1 MQRAQYAIRYT
12 IYETRDREEKKMQ
25 VSYNLLKEYVDID
38 LSAEELAKRLTIN
51 GIILERMENISTE
64 IEKVVVGRIT
74 AIHHHPENKKLSVCQ
89 VDIKEETLQII
100 CGAKNM
106 KVSDRVA
113 AALDGARLPQIGI
126 IKSKK
131 IKNLLSSGM
140 LCSAS
145 ELGIEQGISPGI
157 LILEEDAVL
166 GEDIRKII
174 EFDDTI
180 FDFEIHSNRP
190 DLMSIIGIA
199 REVAVI
205 TDNKLRTPEIKIKEK
220 DERIEKDITV
230 NIEAEDLCP
239 RYAGRVIKDIK
250 IEESPLWLKWKLR
263 LLGAR
268 PINNIVDI
276 TNFVM
281 METGQPLH
289 AFDLD
294 LVKGKTIIVRKSRPG
309 ETICTLDDVE
319 RQLPSNSLVIADTEG
334 AIALAG
340 IMGGKYSE
348 IDQNT
353 KNVFLESAYFNSV
366 NNRRSTAKFGIRT
379 EASNRFEKGIDKEVQ
394 IYALDRAADLISKIA
409 MGKISLGKID
419 TNEKLYQPCKINLRI
434 KRVNR
439 ILGQLLDKDES
450 KTKNKIINILDKLEF
465 KVVEDKGEYIE
476 VIPPS
481 FRGDVE
487 REIDIIEE
495 IARIYGYDKIK
506 PTLFNTTIV
515 QEGKNFR
522 FRVIDQVRETLIGCG
537 LNEVITYSFVS
548 PDIFDRIRIPE
559 RHKLRNTIKIKDPM
573 TRDHSLM
580 RTSLISSLLEVIKW
594 NTNRQAELVK
604 IFEAGKIYLPYTD
617 KPNSLPNEKL
627 IIAGAINKTG
637 RGDIWEKSLSL
648 DIFDIKGIIETVF
661 QGLKVGNWEVAP
673 GNHPAFHPL
682 RNGKIIIRGEEVG
695 VFGEIHPEV
704 INNYRIPGKVNLF
717 EIDFENLLP
726 NVPSDIKF
734 SVLPK
739 YPSVQR
745 DLALIVKEEILS
757 ADIIKTIKSIDEK
770 LIKKVTLFDIFKG
783 KQIGDGY
790 KSLAY
795 SVVFQAED
803 RTLID
808 QEVENTYKKIREQ
821 LITKFSAKIREK

>member
-1 MQRAQYAIRYT
+1 
-12 IYETRDREEKKMQ
+12 MQ

-38 LSAEELAKRLTIN
+38 MSPEELAQRLTIN
-51 GIILERMENISTE
+51 GIILESMENISTE
-64 IEKVVVGRIT
+64 IEKVVVGKII
-74 AIHHHPENKKLSVCQ
+74 AIDQHPEKKKLYVCQ
-89 VDIKEETLQII
+89 VDIKNEAIQII

-106 KVSDRVA
+106 KVSDKVA
-113 AALDGARLPQIGI
+113 VALDGAKLSQIGI

-131 IKNLLSSGM
+131 FGGVLSSGM

-145 ELGIEQGISPGI
+145 ELGIEPGKSPGI
-157 LILEEDAVL
+157 LILEKEAVL
-166 GEDIRKII
+166 GEDIRKMIK
-174 EFDDTI
+174 FDDTI

-190 DLMSIIGIA
+190 DLMSVIGIA
-199 REVAVI
+199 REVGAI
-205 TDNKLRTPEIKIKEK
+205 TNNKLKIPEIKIKEEGEK
-220 DERIEKDITV
+220 IEKDIAV
-230 NIEAEDLCP
+230 KIEAQDLCP
-239 RYAGRVIKDIK
+239 RYTGRVIKDIK

-276 TNFVM
+276 TNFVL

-294 LVKGKTIIVRKSRPG
+294 LVKGRTIIVRRSRPN

-319 RQLPSNSLVIADTEG
+319 RQLSANSLVIADTEEP
-334 AIALAG
+334 IALAG
-340 IMGGKYSE
+340 IMGGKHSE
-348 IDQNT
+348 IEQST
-353 KNVFLESAYFNSV
+353 KNVFLESAYFNPV
-366 NNRRSTAKFGIRT
+366 NNRKSTAKFGLRT

-394 IYALDRAADLISKIA
+394 IYALDRAADLINKIA
-409 MGKISLGKID
+409 MGKISSGKID
-419 TNEKLYQPCKINLRI
+419 TNEKLYQPNKINLRI
-434 KRVNR
+434 KRVSR
-439 ILGQLLDKDES
+439 ILGQLLDKDEP
-450 KTKNKIINILDKLEF
+450 KTKNKIIDILNKLEF
-465 KVVEDKGEYIE
+465 KLVEDKGESIK

-506 PTLFNTTIV
+506 PTLFNTTIA

-522 FRVIDQVRETLIGCG
+522 LKVVDQAREILIGRG
-537 LNEVITYSFVS
+537 LNEVITYSFI
-548 PDIFDRIRIPE
+548 PHETFDKIRIPE
-559 RHKLRNTIKIKDPM
+559 GHKLRNAIKIKDPL

-580 RTSLISSLLEVIKW
+580 RTSLISSLLEIIK
-594 NTNRQAELVK
+594 K
-604 IFEAGKIYLPYTD
+604 
-617 KPNSLPNEKL
+617 
-627 IIAGAINKTG
+627 
-637 RGDIWEKSLSL
+637 
-648 DIFDIKGIIETVF
+648 
-661 QGLKVGNWEVAP
+661 
-673 GNHPAFHPL
+673 
-682 RNGKIIIRGEEVG
+682 GEEVG
-695 VFGEIHPEV
+695 IFGEIHPEV

-726 NVPSDIKF
+726 NVPSDIKYC
-734 SVLPK
+734 VLPK

-745 DLALIVKEEILS
+745 DLALILKEEILS

-808 QEVENTYKKIREQ
+808 QEVENIYKKIREQ
-821 LITKFSAKIREK
+821 LITKHSAKIRE

>member
-1 MQRAQYAIRYT
+1 
-12 IYETRDREEKKMQ
+12 MQ

-38 LSAEELAKRLTIN
+38 MSAEELAQKLTIN
-51 GIILERMENISTE
+51 GIILERMEDISTE

-74 AIHHHPENKKLSVCQ
+74 AIEKHPENTKLSVCQ
-89 VDIKEETLQII
+89 VDLKDQTLQII
-100 CGAKNM
+100 CGATNM
-106 KVSDRVA
+106 KVSDKVA
-113 AALDGARLPQIGI
+113 VALEGAKLPRIGT

-131 IKNLLSSGM
+131 FKNVLSSGM

-145 ELGIEQGISPGI
+145 ELGIEPGESPGI

-174 EFDDTI
+174 EFDDTV

-190 DLMSIIGIA
+190 DLMSIMGIA
-199 REVAVI
+199 REVGAI
-205 TDNKLRTPEIKIKEK
+205 TGNKLKTPEIKIKE
-220 DERIEKDITV
+220 EGEKVEKEISV
-230 NIEAEDLCP
+230 KIEAEDLCP
-239 RYAGRVIKDIK
+239 RYTGRVIKNIK
-250 IEESPLWLKWKLR
+250 VGESPLWLKWKLR

-294 LVKGKTIIVRKSRPG
+294 LIKGKTIIVRRSRPG

-319 RQLPSNSLVIADTEG
+319 RQLPAESLVIADTKG

-353 KNVFLESAYFNSV
+353 KNVFLESAYFDPV
-366 NNRRSTAKFGIRT
+366 NNRKSTMKFALRT
-379 EASNRFEKGIDKEVQ
+379 EASNRFEKGIDKEIQ
-394 IYALDRAADLISKIA
+394 IYALDRAADLINKIA
-409 MGKISLGKID
+409 LGKISSGKID
-419 TNEKLYQPCKINLRI
+419 TNKKLYQPNKIDLRM
-434 KRVNR
+434 KRVNK

-465 KVVEDKGEYIE
+465 EVVEDKGENVE

-487 REIDIIEE
+487 REIDVIEE
-495 IARIYGYDKIK
+495 IARIYGYDKIR
-506 PTLFNTTIV
+506 PTLFNTTIA

-522 FRVIDQVRETLIGCG
+522 LRTVDQIREILIGCG

-548 PDIFDRIRIPE
+548 LDIFDKIRIPE
-559 RHKLRNTIKIKDPM
+559 GHKLRNAIKIKDPLII
-573 TRDHSLM
+573 DHSLM
-580 RTSLISSLLEVIKW
+580 RTSLISSLLQIIKW
-594 NTNRQAELVK
+594 NTNRQAEWVK
-604 IFEAGKIYLPYTD
+604 IFEVGKIYLPYPD
-617 KPNSLPNEKL
+617 KPNSLPNERL

-637 RGDIWEKSLSL
+637 RGDIWEKSLSM

-661 QGLKVGNWEVAP
+661 QGLKVKNWGVVP
-673 GNHPAFHPL
+673 GNHPTFHPL
-682 RNGKIIIRGEEVG
+682 RNGKIIIGGEEVG
-695 VFGEIHPEV
+695 IFGEIHPEV
-704 INNYRIPGKVNLF
+704 IDNYRIPGKVNLF

-726 NVPSDIKF
+726 NIPSDVKYR
-734 SVLPK
+734 VLPR

-745 DLALIVKEEILS
+745 DLALVVREEILS
-757 ADIIKTIKSIDEK
+757 EDIIKTIKSIDEK

-795 SVVFQAED
+795 SVIFQAED
-803 RTLID
+803 RTLTD

-821 LITKFSAKIREK
+821 LITKFSAKIREQKRRSQ

>member
-1 MQRAQYAIRYT
+1 
-12 IYETRDREEKKMQ
+12 MQ
-25 VSYNLLKEYVDID
+25 VSYNLLKDYVDID
-38 LSAEELAKRLTIN
+38 LSAEELAQRLTIN

-106 KVSDRVA
+106 KVSDKVA
-113 AALDGARLPQIGI
+113 AALDGSKLPQIGI

-131 IKNLLSSGM
+131 FKNVLSSGM

-145 ELGIEQGISPGI
+145 ELGIEQGVSPGI

-166 GEDIRKII
+166 GKDIRKII

-199 REVAVI
+199 REVAAI
-205 TDNKLRTPEIKIKEK
+205 TGNKLKTPEIKIKEK
-220 DERIEKDITV
+220 NERIEKDITV
-230 NIEAEDLCP
+230 KIEAEDLCP
-239 RYAGRVIKDIK
+239 RYAGRVIKNIE

-319 RQLPSNSLVIADTEG
+319 RQLPADSLVIADTEG

-340 IMGGKYSE
+340 IMGGKHSE
-348 IDQNT
+348 INQNT

-366 NNRRSTAKFGIRT
+366 NNRRSTGKFGLRT

-394 IYALDRAADLISKIA
+394 IYALDRTADLINKIA
-409 MGKISLGKID
+409 MGKISSGKID
-419 TNEKLYQPCKINLRI
+419 TNKKLYQPCKINLRI
-434 KRVNR
+434 KRVNK
-439 ILGQLLDKDES
+439 ILGQLLDKNES

-465 KVVEDKGEYIE
+465 KVLEDKGEYIE

-506 PTLFNTTIV
+506 PTLFNTTIA

-537 LNEVITYSFVS
+537 LNEVITYSFIS

-559 RHKLRNTIKIKDPM
+559 GHKLRNAIKIKDPM

-604 IFEAGKIYLPYTD
+604 IFEVGKIYLPYPD

-637 RGDIWEKSLSL
+637 RGDVWEKSLSL
-648 DIFDIKGIIETVF
+648 DIFDVKGIIETVF
-661 QGLKVGNWEVAP
+661 QSLKMENWEVVP

-682 RNGKIIIRGEEVG
+682 RNGKIIMRGEEVG
-695 VFGEIHPEV
+695 IFGEIHPEV
-704 INNYRIPGKVNLF
+704 INNYRIPDKVNLF

-726 NVPSDIKF
+726 NIPSDIKF
-734 SVLPK
+734 CVLPK

-745 DLALIVKEEILS
+745 DLALIVKEEIPS
-757 ADIIKTIKSIDEK
+757 ADIIKTIKSIDGK

-783 KQIGDGY
+783 KQIGDGF

-808 QEVENTYKKIREQ
+808 QEVENTYKKIREK
-821 LITKFSAKIREK
+821 LMVKFNAKIRE

>member
-1 MQRAQYAIRYT
+1 
-12 IYETRDREEKKMQ
+12 MQ

-51 GIILERMENISTE
+51 GIILERMENISTK

-106 KVSDRVA
+106 KVSDKVA

-140 LCSAS
+140 LCSTS

-174 EFDDTI
+174 EFNDTI

-199 REVAVI
+199 REVAAI
-205 TDNKLRTPEIKIKEK
+205 TDNKLKTPEIKIKEK
-220 DERIEKDITV
+220 DERIEKDIAV
-230 NIEAEDLCP
+230 KIEAEDLCP

-409 MGKISLGKID
+409 MGKISSGKID

-604 IFEAGKIYLPYTD
+604 IFEVGRIYLPYPD

-637 RGDIWEKSLSL
+637 RGDIWEKSFSL
-648 DIFDIKGIIETVF
+648 DIFDVKGIIETVF
-661 QGLKVGNWEVAP
+661 QGLKVKNWEVVP

-695 VFGEIHPEV
+695 IFGEIHPEV

-726 NVPSDIKF
+726 SVSSDIKF
-734 SVLPK
+734 CVLPK

-770 LIKKVTLFDIFKG
+770 LIKKVILFDIFKG
-783 KQIGDGY
+783 KQIGDGC

-808 QEVENTYKKIREQ
+808 QEVENIFKKIREK
-821 LITKFSAKIREK
+821 LIAKFNAKIRE

>member
-1 MQRAQYAIRYT
+1 
-12 IYETRDREEKKMQ
+12 MQ
-25 VSYNLLKEYVDID
+25 VSYNLLKEYIDINM
-38 LSAEELAKRLTIN
+38 SPEELAQRLTIN
-51 GIILERMENISTE
+51 GIVLERMENISTE
-64 IEKVVVGRIT
+64 IEKVVVGKIT
-74 AIHHHPENKKLSVCQ
+74 SINQHPGNKELSVCQ

-106 KVSDRVA
+106 KVSDKVA
-113 AALDGARLPQIGI
+113 VALDGAKLPRIGI
-126 IKSKK
+126 VKSKK
-131 IKNLLSSGM
+131 FKNILSSGM

-157 LILEEDAVL
+157 LILEEYAVL
-166 GEDIRKII
+166 GEDIREII
-174 EFDDTI
+174 KFNDTI

-199 REVAVI
+199 REIAAI
-205 TDNKLRTPEIKIKEK
+205 TNNKLKNPKIKIKEK

-230 NIEAEDLCP
+230 KIEAEDLCP

-250 IEESPLWLKWKLR
+250 IEESPLWLKWKLK

-294 LVKGKTIIVRKSRPG
+294 LIKGKTIIVRRSRPN

-319 RQLPSNSLVIADTEG
+319 RQLPINSLVIADTTKP
-334 AIALAG
+334 IALAG

-348 IDQNT
+348 IDQET
-353 KNVFLESAYFNSV
+353 KNVFLESAYFDPV
-366 NNRRSTAKFGIRT
+366 NNRKNTTKFGLRT

-394 IYALDRAADLISKIA
+394 IYALDRAADLINRVA
-409 MGKISLGKID
+409 MGKISSGKID
-419 TNEKLYQPCKINLRI
+419 TNEKLYQPNKINLRM
-434 KRVNR
+434 KRVSK
-439 ILGQLLDKDES
+439 ILGQLLDKDEA
-450 KTKNKIINILDKLEF
+450 KTKKKIIDILEKLEF

-506 PTLFNTTIV
+506 PTLFNTTIA
-515 QEGKNFR
+515 QEGKDFR
-522 FRVIDQVRETLIGCG
+522 LKVVDQAREILIGCG

-548 PDIFDRIRIPE
+548 PEIFDKIRIPE
-559 RHKLRNTIKIKDPM
+559 GHKLRNTVKIKDPL

-580 RTSLISSLLEVIKW
+580 RTSLIASLLEVIKW

-604 IFEAGKIYLPYTD
+604 IFEAGKIYLPYPD
-617 KPNSLPNEKL
+617 KPDSLPNEKL

-637 RGDIWEKSLSL
+637 RGDIWEKSISL
-648 DIFDIKGIIETVF
+648 DIFDAKGIIETVF
-661 QGLKVGNWEVAP
+661 QSLKVKNWEIVQ
-673 GNHPAFHPL
+673 GDHPAFHPL
-682 RNGKIIIRGEEVG
+682 RNGKIIIKGEEVG
-695 VFGEIHPEV
+695 IFGEIHPEV
-704 INNYRIPGKVNLF
+704 INNYRIPGKVSLF

-726 NVPSDIKF
+726 HIPSDLNFFI
-734 SVLPK
+734 LPR

-757 ADIIKTIKSIDEK
+757 ADIIRTIKLIDEE
-770 LIKKVTLFDIFKG
+770 LINKITLFDIFKG

-803 RTLID
+803 RTLTD
-808 QEVENTYKKIREQ
+808 QEVENIFKKIREQ
-821 LITKFSAKIREK
+821 LITKFSAKIRE

>member
-1 MQRAQYAIRYT
+1 
-12 IYETRDREEKKMQ
+12 MQ
-25 VSYNLLKEYVDID
+25 VSYNLLKEYIDID
-38 LSAEELAKRLTIN
+38 MSAEELAQRLTIN
-51 GIILERMENISTE
+51 GIILERMENISVE
-64 IEKVVVGRIT
+64 IEKVVVGKIT
-74 AIHHHPENKKLSVCQ
+74 SIDHHPENKKLSVCQ

-113 AALDGARLPQIGI
+113 VALDGAKLPQIGI

-131 IKNLLSSGM
+131 FKNVLSSGM

-157 LILEEDAVL
+157 LILEKDAIL

-174 EFDDTI
+174 KFDDTV

-199 REVAVI
+199 REVAAI
-205 TDNKLRTPEIKIKEK
+205 TNNKLKTPEIKIKEK
-220 DERIEKDITV
+220 DARIEKDITV
-230 NIEAEDLCP
+230 KVEAEDLCP
-239 RYAGRVIKDIK
+239 RYTGRVIKDIK

-294 LVKGKTIIVRKSRPG
+294 LIKGKTIIVRKNRLG

-366 NNRRSTAKFGIRT
+366 NNRRSTTKFGLRT

-409 MGKISLGKID
+409 MGKISSGKID

-465 KVVEDKGEYIE
+465 KVVEDKGECIE

-487 REIDIIEE
+487 REIDVIEE

-506 PTLFNTTIV
+506 PTLFNTTIA

-522 FRVIDQVRETLIGCG
+522 FRVVDHARETLIGCG
-537 LNEVITYSFVS
+537 LNEVITCSFIS

-559 RHKLRNTIKIKDPM
+559 GHKLRNTIKIKDPM
-573 TRDHSLM
+573 TRDQSLM

-594 NTNRQAELVK
+594 NTNRQAEVVK
-604 IFEAGKIYLPYTD
+604 IFEVGKIYLPYPD

-648 DIFDIKGIIETVF
+648 DIFDVKGIIETVF
-661 QGLKVGNWEVAP
+661 QGLKVKNWEVVP

-682 RNGKIIIRGEEVG
+682 RNGKIVVGGEEVG
-695 VFGEIHPEV
+695 IFGEIHTEV
-704 INNYRIPGKVNLF
+704 TNNYRIPGKVNLF
-717 EIDFENLLP
+717 EIDFENFLP
-726 NVPSDIKF
+726 NVPSDIKYC
-734 SVLPK
+734 VLPK

-757 ADIIKTIKSIDEK
+757 ADIIKAIKFIDEK

-795 SVVFQAED
+795 SIVFQAED

-808 QEVENTYKKIREQ
+808 QEVENIYKKIREQ
-821 LITKFSAKIREK
+821 LITKFSAKIRE

>member
-1 MQRAQYAIRYT
+1 
-12 IYETRDREEKKMQ
+12 MQ
-25 VSYNLLKEYVDID
+25 VSYNLLKEYIDID
-38 LSAEELAKRLTIN
+38 LSAEELAKRLTLN

-64 IEKVVVGRIT
+64 IERVVVGRIIT
-74 AIHHHPENKKLSVCQ
+74 IEQYPENKKLSVCQ
-89 VDIKEETLQII
+89 VDIKKEVLQIV

-106 KVSDRVA
+106 EVSDKVA
-113 AALDGARLPQIGI
+113 VALEGAKLPQIGI
-126 IKSKK
+126 IKNKK
-131 IKNLLSSGM
+131 FKNVLSSGM

-145 ELGIEQGISPGI
+145 ELGIEPGKSPGI
-157 LILEEDAVL
+157 LILEKDAVL

-174 EFDDTI
+174 KFDDTI

-190 DLMSIIGIA
+190 DLMCIIGIA
-199 REVAVI
+199 REVAAI
-205 TDNKLRTPEIKIKEK
+205 IDKKLKIPEIKIKEE

-230 NIEAEDLCP
+230 KIEAEDLCP

-250 IEESPLWLKWKLR
+250 IDESPLWLKWKLR

-294 LVKGKTIIVRKSRPG
+294 LIKGKTIIVRRSRTG
-309 ETICTLDDVE
+309 ETICTLDGIE
-319 RQLPSNSLVIADTEG
+319 RQLPSKSLVIADTKEP
-334 AIALAG
+334 IALAG
-340 IMGGKYSE
+340 IMGGKHSE

-366 NNRRSTAKFGIRT
+366 NNRRSAAKFGLRT
-379 EASNRFEKGIDKEVQ
+379 EASNRFEKGIDKGVQ
-394 IYALDRAADLISKIA
+394 IYALDRAADLINKIA
-409 MGKISLGKID
+409 MGKISSGKID
-419 TNEKLYQPCKINLRI
+419 TNKKLFHPFKINLRI

-439 ILGQLLDKDES
+439 ILGQLLDKDEA
-450 KTKNKIINILDKLEF
+450 KTKSKIINILDKLEF
-465 KVVEDKGEYIE
+465 KVVEDKREYIE

-487 REIDIIEE
+487 GEIDLIEE

-506 PTLFNTTIV
+506 PTLFNHTIA
-515 QEGKNFR
+515 QEGKNIR
-522 FRVIDQVRETLIGCG
+522 FRVIDQARETLIGCG

-559 RHKLRNTIKIKDPM
+559 GHKLRSAIKIKNPM
-573 TRDHSLM
+573 TIDQSLM

-604 IFEAGKIYLPYTD
+604 IFEIGKIYLPCAD
-617 KPNSLPNEKL
+617 KQNSLPQEKL
-627 IIAGAINKTG
+627 IIAGAINKIG
-637 RGDIWEKSLSL
+637 RGNVWEKSLSL
-648 DIFDIKGIIETVF
+648 DIVDIKGIIEVVF
-661 QGLKVGNWEVAP
+661 QSLKVENWEVIP
-673 GNHPAFHPL
+673 GNHPTFHPL
-682 RNGKIIIRGEEVG
+682 RNAKIIVGGEEVG
-695 VFGEIHPEV
+695 IFGEVHPEV
-704 INNYRIPGKVNLF
+704 TNNYRIPGKVNLF

-726 NVPSDIKF
+726 NIPTGIKYC
-734 SVLPK
+734 VLPK

-745 DLALIVKEEILS
+745 DLAMIIKEEVLS
-757 ADIIKTIKSIDEK
+757 ADIINSIKSINK
-770 LIKKVTLFDIFKG
+770 KIIKKVTLFDIFKG
-783 KQIGDGY
+783 SQIGDGY

-803 RTLID
+803 RTLTD
-808 QEVENTYKKIREQ
+808 QEVGNTFKKIREK
-821 LITKFSAKIREK
+821 LIEKFGAKIREQ

>member
-1 MQRAQYAIRYT
+1 MR
-12 IYETRDREEKKMQ
+12 
-25 VSYNLLKEYVDID
+25 VSYNLLKEYIDINM
-38 LSAEELAKRLTIN
+38 SPEELTQRLTIN

-74 AIHHHPENKKLSVCQ
+74 AIDQHPENKKLSVCQ
-89 VDIKEETLQII
+89 VDIKEEVLQII
-100 CGAKNM
+100 CGATNM
-106 KVSDRVA
+106 KVSDKVA
-113 AALDGARLPQIGI
+113 VALDGAKLPQIGI
-126 IKSKK
+126 VKSKK
-131 IKNLLSSGM
+131 FKNILSSGM

-145 ELGIEQGISPGI
+145 ELGIEHGISPGI
-157 LILEEDAVL
+157 LILEEYAVL
-166 GEDIRKII
+166 GEDIREII
-174 EFDDTI
+174 KFNDTI

-199 REVAVI
+199 REIAAI
-205 TDNKLRTPEIKIKEK
+205 TNNKLKNPKIKIKEK

-230 NIEAEDLCP
+230 KIEAEDLCP

-250 IEESPLWLKWKLR
+250 IEESPLWLKWKLK

-294 LVKGKTIIVRKSRPG
+294 LIKGKTIIVRRSRPN

-319 RQLPSNSLVIADTEG
+319 RQLPSNSLVIADTEV

-366 NNRRSTAKFGIRT
+366 NNRRSTAKFGLRT

-409 MGKISLGKID
+409 MGKISSGKID

-439 ILGQLLDKDES
+439 ILGQLLDKDKS
-450 KTKNKIINILDKLEF
+450 KEKNKIINILDKLEF

-506 PTLFNTTIV
+506 PTLFHTTIA

-522 FRVIDQVRETLIGCG
+522 FRVIDQARETLIGCG
-537 LNEVITYSFVS
+537 LNEVITYSFIS

-559 RHKLRNTIKIKDPM
+559 GHKLRNAIKIKDPM

-604 IFEAGKIYLPYTD
+604 IFEAGKIYLPCSD
-617 KPNSLPNEKL
+617 KPNSLPQEKL
-627 IIAGAINKTG
+627 IIAGAINKIG

-648 DIFDIKGIIETVF
+648 DIFDIKGVIETVF
-661 QGLKVGNWEVAP
+661 QSLKVKNWEIVQ
-673 GNHPAFHPL
+673 GDHPAFHPL
-682 RNGKIIIRGEEVG
+682 RNGKIIIKGEEVG
-695 VFGEIHPEV
+695 IFGEIHPEV
-704 INNYRIPGKVNLF
+704 INNYRIPGKVSLF

-726 NVPSDIKF
+726 NIPPDLNFFI
-734 SVLPK
+734 LPK

-803 RTLID
+803 RTLTD
-808 QEVENTYKKIREQ
+808 QEVENIYIKIREK
-821 LITKFSAKIREK
+821 LIGKFNAKIRE

>member
-1 MQRAQYAIRYT
+1 
-12 IYETRDREEKKMQ
+12 MQ

-38 LSAEELAKRLTIN
+38 LSAEELAKKLTIN

-166 GEDIRKII
+166 GEDIGKII

-419 TNEKLYQPCKINLRI
+419 TNEKLYKPCKINLRI

-580 RTSLISSLLEVIKW
+580 RTSLISSLLEVVKW

-757 ADIIKTIKSIDEK
+757 VDIIKTIKSIDEK

>member
-1 MQRAQYAIRYT
+1 
-12 IYETRDREEKKMQ
+12 MQ

-51 GIILERMENISTE
+51 GIILERMENISTK

-106 KVSDRVA
+106 KVSDKVA
-113 AALDGARLPQIGI
+113 AALDGARLSQIGI

-140 LCSAS
+140 LCSTS

-174 EFDDTI
+174 EFNDTI

-199 REVAVI
+199 REVAAI
-205 TDNKLRTPEIKIKEK
+205 TDNKLKTPEIKIKEK
-220 DERIEKDITV
+220 DERIEKDIAV
-230 NIEAEDLCP
+230 KIEAEDLCP

-250 IEESPLWLKWKLR
+250 IKESPLWLKWKLR

-409 MGKISLGKID
+409 MGKISSGKID

-604 IFEAGKIYLPYTD
+604 IFEVGRIYLPYPD

-637 RGDIWEKSLSL
+637 RGDIWEKSFSL
-648 DIFDIKGIIETVF
+648 DIFDVKGIIETVF
-661 QGLKVGNWEVAP
+661 QGLKVKNWEVVP

-682 RNGKIIIRGEEVG
+682 RNGKIIIKGEEVG
-695 VFGEIHPEV
+695 IFGEIHPEV

-726 NVPSDIKF
+726 SVSSDIKF
-734 SVLPK
+734 CVLPK

-770 LIKKVTLFDIFKG
+770 LIKKVILFDIFKG
-783 KQIGDGY
+783 KKIGDGY

-808 QEVENTYKKIREQ
+808 QEVENIFKKIREK
-821 LITKFSAKIREK
+821 LIAKFNAKIRE

>member
-1 MQRAQYAIRYT
+1 
-12 IYETRDREEKKMQ
+12 MQ

-38 LSAEELAKRLTIN
+38 MSAEELAQRLTIN

-64 IEKVVVGRIT
+64 IEKVVVGKIT
-74 AIHHHPENKKLSVCQ
+74 SMSQHPENKKLIICQ
-89 VDIKEETLQII
+89 VDIKEGTLQII
-100 CGAKNM
+100 CGAKNI
-106 KVSDRVA
+106 KVSDKVA
-113 AALDGARLPQIGI
+113 VALDGAKLPQIGI

-131 IKNLLSSGM
+131 FKNVLSSGM

-145 ELGIEQGISPGI
+145 EIGIEQGISSGI
-157 LILEEDAVL
+157 LILEEDAIL
-166 GEDIRKII
+166 GEDIREII
-174 EFDDTI
+174 KFDDTI

-190 DLMSIIGIA
+190 DLMSIIGIS
-199 REVAVI
+199 REIAAI
-205 TDNKLRTPEIKIKEK
+205 TNNKLKTPEIKIKEK
-220 DERIEKDITV
+220 DKRIEKEITV
-230 NIEAEDLCP
+230 KIEAEDLCP
-239 RYAGRVIKDIK
+239 RYTGRVIKDIK
-250 IEESPLWLKWKLR
+250 IKESPLWLKWKLR

-294 LVKGKTIIVRKSRPG
+294 LIKGKTIIVRKSRPG

-319 RQLPSNSLVIADTEG
+319 RQLPSNSLVITDTEK

-353 KNVFLESAYFNSV
+353 KNIFLESAYFNSV
-366 NNRRSTAKFGIRT
+366 NNRRSTAKFGLRT

-409 MGKISLGKID
+409 MGKISSGKID

-450 KTKNKIINILDKLEF
+450 KTKNKIISILDKLEF
-465 KVVEDKGEYIE
+465 KVAEDKGEYIE

-487 REIDIIEE
+487 GEIDIIEE

-522 FRVIDQVRETLIGCG
+522 FRVIDQARETLIGCG
-537 LNEVITYSFVS
+537 LNEVITYSFIS
-548 PDIFDRIRIPE
+548 PDIFDKIRIPE
-559 RHKLRNTIKIKDPM
+559 GHKLRNAIKIKDPM

-604 IFEAGKIYLPYTD
+604 IFEVGRIYLPYPD
-617 KPNSLPNEKL
+617 KPNSLPQEKL

-637 RGDIWEKSLSL
+637 RGDIWEKSFSL

-661 QGLKVGNWEVAP
+661 QGLKVENWEVVH

-682 RNGKIIIRGEEVG
+682 RNGKIIMGGEEVG
-695 VFGEIHPEV
+695 IFGEIHPEV

-726 NVPSDIKF
+726 NIPSDIKYC
-734 SVLPK
+734 VLPK

-757 ADIIKTIKSIDEK
+757 VDIIKTIKSIDGK
-770 LIKKVTLFDIFKG
+770 LIKKVTLFDVFKG
-783 KQIGDGY
+783 KQIGGGY

-808 QEVENTYKKIREQ
+808 QEVENTYKKIREK
-821 LITKFSAKIREK
+821 LIAKFNAKIRE

>member
-1 MQRAQYAIRYT
+1 
-12 IYETRDREEKKMQ
+12 MQ

-38 LSAEELAKRLTIN
+38 MSPEELTQKLTIN

-64 IEKVVVGRIT
+64 IEKVVVGEIT
-74 AIHHHPENKKLSVCQ
+74 AIDKHPENTKLSICQ
-89 VDIKEETLQII
+89 VDVKDQTLQII
-100 CGAKNM
+100 CGATNM
-106 KVSDRVA
+106 KVFDKVA
-113 AALDGARLPQIGI
+113 VALDGAKLPQIGI
-126 IKSKK
+126 IKNKK
-131 IKNLLSSGM
+131 IGGVLSSGM

-145 ELGIEQGISPGI
+145 ELGIEPGKSPGI
-157 LILEEDAVL
+157 LILEKETVL

-174 EFDDTI
+174 KFDDTI

-190 DLMSIIGIA
+190 DLMSVIGIA
-199 REVAVI
+199 REVGAI
-205 TDNKLRTPEIKIKEK
+205 TGNKLKIPEIKIKEEGEK
-220 DERIEKDITV
+220 IEKDIAV
-230 NIEAEDLCP
+230 KIEAEDLCP

-289 AFDLD
+289 AFDLN
-294 LVKGKTIIVRKSRPG
+294 LIKGKTIIVRRSRPG

-319 RQLPSNSLVIADTEG
+319 RQLPANSLVIADTEG
-334 AIALAG
+334 PIALAG
-340 IMGGKYSE
+340 IMGGKHSE

-353 KNVFLESAYFNSV
+353 KNVFLESAYFNPV
-366 NNRRSTAKFGIRT
+366 NNRKSTMKFSLRT

-394 IYALDRAADLISKIA
+394 IYALDRAAYLINKIV
-409 MGKISLGKID
+409 MGKISSGKID
-419 TNEKLYQPCKINLRI
+419 TNEKLYQSKKINLRI
-434 KRVNR
+434 KRVGT

-450 KTKNKIINILDKLEF
+450 KTKNKIIDILNKLEF
-465 KVVEDKGEYIE
+465 KLVEDKGECIE

-495 IARIYGYDKIK
+495 IARIYGYDKIM
-506 PTLFNTTIV
+506 PTLFNTTIA

-522 FRVIDQVRETLIGCG
+522 LRLIDKIREILIGCG

-548 PDIFDRIRIPE
+548 PETFDKIRIPE
-559 RHKLRNTIKIKDPM
+559 GHKLRNAIKIKDPLIM
-573 TRDHSLM
+573 DHSLM
-580 RTSLISSLLEVIKW
+580 RTSLISSLLEIIKW
-594 NTNRQAELVK
+594 NTNRQADLVK
-604 IFEAGKIYLPYTD
+604 IFEAGKIYLPYPD

-637 RGDIWEKSLSL
+637 RGNIWEKSLSL
-648 DIFDIKGIIETVF
+648 DIFDVKGIIETVL
-661 QGLKVGNWEVAP
+661 QGLKVKNWEVVP
-673 GNHPAFHPL
+673 GDHPAFHPL
-682 RNGKIIIRGEEVG
+682 RNGKIIIKGEEIG
-695 VFGEIHPEV
+695 IFGEIHPDV
-704 INNYRIPGKVNLF
+704 IENYRIPGKVNLF

-726 NVPSDIKF
+726 NIPLDIKYC
-734 SVLPK
+734 VLPR

-745 DLALIVKEEILS
+745 DLALVVKEEILS
-757 ADIIKTIKSIDEK
+757 DDIVKTIKSIDEK
-770 LIKKVTLFDIFKG
+770 LIKKITLFDIFKG

-803 RTLID
+803 RTLTD
-808 QEVENTYKKIREQ
+808 QEVEKTYKKIREK
-821 LITKFSAKIREK
+821 LIVKFGAKIRE

>member
-1 MQRAQYAIRYT
+1 
-12 IYETRDREEKKMQ
+12 MQ

-38 LSAEELAKRLTIN
+38 MSAEELAQRLTIN

-74 AIHHHPENKKLSVCQ
+74 AIDQHPENKKLSVCQ
-89 VDIKEETLQII
+89 VDIKKETLQII

-106 KVSDRVA
+106 KVSDKVA
-113 AALDGARLPQIGI
+113 VALDGAKLPQIGI

-131 IKNLLSSGM
+131 FKDVLSSGM

-145 ELGIEQGISPGI
+145 ELGVEQGISPGI
-157 LILEEDAVL
+157 LILKEDAVL

-174 EFDDTI
+174 EFNDTI

-199 REVAVI
+199 REVAAI
-205 TDNKLRTPEIKIKEK
+205 TDSKIKTPEIKIEEK
-220 DERIEKDITV
+220 YERIEKDITV
-230 NIEAEDLCP
+230 KIEAEDLCP

-294 LVKGKTIIVRKSRPG
+294 LVKGKIIIVRKSRPG
-309 ETICTLDDVE
+309 ETICTLDDIE
-319 RQLPSNSLVIADTEG
+319 RQLPFNSLVIADTEG

-348 IDQNT
+348 IDQST
-353 KNVFLESAYFNSV
+353 KNIFLESAYFNSV
-366 NNRRSTAKFGIRT
+366 NNRRSTAKFGLRT
-379 EASNRFEKGIDKEVQ
+379 EASNRFEKGIDKKVQ

-409 MGKISLGKID
+409 MGKISSGKID
-419 TNEKLYQPCKINLRI
+419 TNEKLYQSSKINLRI

-439 ILGQLLDKDES
+439 ILGQILDKS
-450 KTKNKIINILDKLEF
+450 KSKAKNKIINILNKLEF
-465 KVVEDKGEYIE
+465 KVVGDKGEYIE

-495 IARIYGYDKIK
+495 IARIYGYNKIK
-506 PTLFNTTIV
+506 PTLFSTTIA

-522 FRVIDQVRETLIGCG
+522 FRVIDQAREMLIGCG
-537 LNEVITYSFVS
+537 LNEVITYSFIS

-559 RHKLRNTIKIKDPM
+559 GHKLRNTIKIKDPL

-580 RTSLISSLLEVIKW
+580 RTSLIPSLLEVIKW

-604 IFEAGKIYLPYTD
+604 IFELGRIYLPCPD

-637 RGDIWEKSLSL
+637 RGDIWKKSLSL

-661 QGLKVGNWEVAP
+661 QGLKVEKWEVVP

-682 RNGKIIIRGEEVG
+682 RNGKIIIGGKEVG
-695 VFGEIHPEV
+695 IFGEIHPEV
-704 INNYRIPGKVNLF
+704 TNNYRIPGKVNLF

-726 NVPSDIKF
+726 NIPSDIKF
-734 SVLPK
+734 YVLPK

-757 ADIIKTIKSIDEK
+757 TDIIKTIKSIDEK
-770 LIKKVTLFDIFKG
+770 LITKIILFDIFKG

-808 QEVENTYKKIREQ
+808 QEVENTYRKIREK
-821 LITKFSAKIREK
+821 LIAKFNAKIRE

>member
-1 MQRAQYAIRYT
+1 
-12 IYETRDREEKKMQ
+12 MQ
-25 VSYNLLKEYVDID
+25 VSYNLLKEYIDID
-38 LSAEELAKRLTIN
+38 MSAEELAQKLTIN

-64 IEKVVVGRIT
+64 IEKVVVGKIT
-74 AIHHHPENKKLSVCQ
+74 AIDHHPENKKLSVCQ
-89 VDIKEETLQII
+89 VDIKEGTLQII

-106 KVSDRVA
+106 KVSDKVVV
-113 AALDGARLPQIGI
+113 ALDGAKLPQIGI

-131 IKNLLSSGM
+131 LKNVLSSGM

-145 ELGIEQGISPGI
+145 EVGIEQGISPGI

-199 REVAVI
+199 REVAAI
-205 TDNKLRTPEIKIKEK
+205 TDNKLKVPEIKIKEK
-220 DERIEKDITV
+220 DERIEKEITV
-230 NIEAEDLCP
+230 KIEAEDLCP

-294 LVKGKTIIVRKSRPG
+294 LVKGKTIIVRKSRPS

-319 RQLPSNSLVIADTEG
+319 RQLPSNSLVIADTEEI
-334 AIALAG
+334 IALAG

-353 KNVFLESAYFNSV
+353 KNVFLESAYFDPV
-366 NNRRSTAKFGIRT
+366 NNRRSTVKFGLRT

-409 MGKISLGKID
+409 MGKISSGKID
-419 TNEKLYQPCKINLRI
+419 TNEKLYQPCMINLRI

-439 ILGQLLDKDES
+439 ILGQPLDKNES

-465 KVVEDKGEYIE
+465 KVVEDKGEYIK

-506 PTLFNTTIV
+506 PTLFNTTIA

-522 FRVIDQVRETLIGCG
+522 FRVIDHVRETLIGCG
-537 LNEVITYSFVS
+537 LNEVITYSFIS

-559 RHKLRNTIKIKDPM
+559 GHKLRKAIKIKDPM

-594 NTNRQAELVK
+594 NTNRQVELVK
-604 IFEAGKIYLPYTD
+604 IFEVGKIYLPYPD

-648 DIFDIKGIIETVF
+648 DIFNVKGIIETVF
-661 QGLKVGNWEVAP
+661 QGLKVENWEVVP

-695 VFGEIHPEV
+695 IFGEIHPEV

-726 NVPSDIKF
+726 SVSSDIKF
-734 SVLPK
+734 CVLPK

-770 LIKKVTLFDIFKG
+770 LIKKIILFDIFKG

-808 QEVENTYKKIREQ
+808 QEVENIYKKIREQ
-821 LITKFSAKIREK
+821 LITKFSAKIRE

>member
-1 MQRAQYAIRYT
+1 
-12 IYETRDREEKKMQ
+12 MQ
-25 VSYNLLKEYVDID
+25 VSYNLLKEYVDINM
-38 LSAEELAKRLTIN
+38 SPEELAQRLTIN
-51 GIILERMENISTE
+51 GIILEKMENISTG

-74 AIHHHPENKKLSVCQ
+74 AIGQHPENKKLSVCK
-89 VDIKEETLQII
+89 VDIKEKTLQII

-106 KVSDRVA
+106 KVSDKVA
-113 AALDGARLPQIGI
+113 VALEGARLPQIGI

-131 IKNLLSSGM
+131 FKDVLSSGM

-145 ELGIEQGISPGI
+145 ELVIEPGKSPGI

-166 GEDIRKII
+166 GGDIREII
-174 EFDDTI
+174 KFDDTI

-199 REVAVI
+199 REVAAI
-205 TDNKLRTPEIKIKEK
+205 TNNKLKTTEIKIKEENK
-220 DERIEKDITV
+220 RIEKDITV
-230 NIEAEDLCP
+230 KIEAEDLCP
-239 RYAGRVIKDIK
+239 RYTGRAIKDVK
-250 IEESPLWLKWKLR
+250 IGESPLWLKWKLR
-263 LLGAR
+263 LLGVR

-294 LVKGKTIIVRKSRPG
+294 LVKGKTIIVRKSKPG

-319 RQLPSNSLVIADTEG
+319 RQLPANSLVIADIEEP
-334 AIALAG
+334 IALAG
-340 IMGGKYSE
+340 IMGGKHSE

-353 KNVFLESAYFNSV
+353 KNVFLESAYFNSI
-366 NNRRSTAKFGIRT
+366 NNRRSTAKFGLRT

-394 IYALDRAADLISKIA
+394 IYALDQAAYLINKIA
-409 MGKISLGKID
+409 MGKISSGKID
-419 TNEKLYQPCKINLRI
+419 TNKKLYQPNKINLRI
-434 KRVNR
+434 KRVNK
-439 ILGQLLDKDES
+439 ILGQLLDEDES
-450 KTKNKIINILDKLEF
+450 KTKNKIIKILDKLEF
-465 KVVEDKGEYIE
+465 KVVEDKGECVE

-506 PTLFNTTIV
+506 PTLFNTTIA

-522 FRVIDQVRETLIGCG
+522 LKVLDQVREILINCG

-548 PDIFDRIRIPE
+548 PEIFDKIRIP
-559 RHKLRNTIKIKDPM
+559 RGHKLRNAIKIKDPL
-573 TRDHSLM
+573 TRDHSLI

-604 IFEAGKIYLPYTD
+604 IFEVGKIYLPYPD
-617 KPNSLPNEKL
+617 KPNSLPQEKL

-637 RGDIWEKSLSL
+637 RGDIWGKSLSL
-648 DIFDIKGIIETVF
+648 DVFDIKGIIETVF
-661 QGLKVGNWEVAP
+661 QGLKVENWEVVP

-682 RNGKIIIRGEEVG
+682 RNGKIIMGGKEVG
-695 VFGEIHPEV
+695 IFGEIHPEV

-717 EIDFENLLP
+717 EIDFENLFP
-726 NVPSDIKF
+726 NVPSDIKYCI
-734 SVLPK
+734 LPK
-739 YPSVQR
+739 YPLVQR

-757 ADIIKTIKSIDEK
+757 TDIIKTIKSIDEK

-783 KQIGDGY
+783 KQIGGGY

-803 RTLID
+803 RTLTD
-808 QEVENTYKKIREQ
+808 QEVENTYIKIREK
-821 LITKFSAKIREK
+821 LIAKFNAKIRE

>member
-1 MQRAQYAIRYT
+1 
-12 IYETRDREEKKMQ
+12 MQ

-220 DERIEKDITV
+220 DERIEKYITV

-734 SVLPK
+734 FVLPK

>member
-1 MQRAQYAIRYT
+1 
-12 IYETRDREEKKMQ
+12 MQ
-25 VSYNLLKEYVDID
+25 VSYNLLKEYIDINM
-38 LSAEELAKRLTIN
+38 SPEELAQRLTIN
-51 GIILERMENISTE
+51 GIVLERMENISTE
-64 IEKVVVGRIT
+64 IEKVVVGKIT
-74 AIHHHPENKKLSVCQ
+74 SINQHPGNKELSVCQ

-106 KVSDRVA
+106 KVSDKVA
-113 AALDGARLPQIGI
+113 VALDGAKLPRIGI
-126 IKSKK
+126 VKSKK
-131 IKNLLSSGM
+131 FKNILSSGM

-145 ELGIEQGISPGI
+145 ELGIEPGISPGI
-157 LILEEDAVL
+157 LILEEYAVL
-166 GEDIRKII
+166 GEDIREII
-174 EFDDTI
+174 KFNDTI

-199 REVAVI
+199 REVAAI
-205 TDNKLRTPEIKIKEK
+205 TNNKLKNPEINIKEK
-220 DERIEKDITV
+220 DERIGKDITV
-230 NIEAEDLCP
+230 KIEAEDLCP

-268 PINNIVDI
+268 PINNVVDI

-289 AFDLD
+289 AFDLN
-294 LVKGKTIIVRKSRPG
+294 LIKGKTIIVRRSRPN

-319 RQLPSNSLVIADTEG
+319 RQLPVNSLVIADTTKP
-334 AIALAG
+334 IALAG

-348 IDQNT
+348 IDQET
-353 KNVFLESAYFNSV
+353 KNVFLESAYFDPV
-366 NNRRSTAKFGIRT
+366 NNRKNTTKFGLRT

-394 IYALDRAADLISKIA
+394 IYALDRAADLINRVA
-409 MGKISLGKID
+409 MGKISSGKID
-419 TNEKLYQPCKINLRI
+419 TNEKLYQPNKINLRM
-434 KRVNR
+434 KRVSK
-439 ILGQLLDKDES
+439 ILGQLLDKDEA
-450 KTKNKIINILDKLEF
+450 KTKKKIIDILEKLEF
-465 KVVEDKGEYIE
+465 KVAEDKGEYIE

-506 PTLFNTTIV
+506 PTLFNTTIA
-515 QEGKNFR
+515 QEGKDFR
-522 FRVIDQVRETLIGCG
+522 LKVVDQAREILIGCG

-548 PDIFDRIRIPE
+548 PEIFDKIRIPE
-559 RHKLRNTIKIKDPM
+559 GHKLRNTVKIKDPL

-580 RTSLISSLLEVIKW
+580 RTSLIASLLEVIKW

-604 IFEAGKIYLPYTD
+604 IFEAGKIYLPYPD
-617 KPNSLPNEKL
+617 KPDSLPNEKL

-637 RGDIWEKSLSL
+637 RGDIWEKSISL
-648 DIFDIKGIIETVF
+648 DIFDAKGIIETVF
-661 QGLKVGNWEVAP
+661 QSLKVKNWEIVQ
-673 GNHPAFHPL
+673 GDHPAFHPL
-682 RNGKIIIRGEEVG
+682 RNGKIIVKGEEVG
-695 VFGEIHPEV
+695 IFGEIHPEV
-704 INNYRIPGKVNLF
+704 INNYRIPGKVSLF

-726 NVPSDIKF
+726 HIPSDLNFFI
-734 SVLPK
+734 LPR

-757 ADIIKTIKSIDEK
+757 ADIIRTIKLIDEE
-770 LIKKVTLFDIFKG
+770 LINKITLFDIFKG

-803 RTLID
+803 RTLTD
-808 QEVENTYKKIREQ
+808 QEVENIFKKIREQ
-821 LITKFSAKIREK
+821 LITKFSAKIRE

>member
-1 MQRAQYAIRYT
+1 
-12 IYETRDREEKKMQ
+12 MQ

-38 LSAEELAKRLTIN
+38 LSVEELAKRLTIN

-106 KVSDRVA
+106 KVSDKVA

-145 ELGIEQGISPGI
+145 ELGIEPGISPGI

-205 TDNKLRTPEIKIKEK
+205 TDNKLRTPETKIKEK

-230 NIEAEDLCP
+230 KIEAEDLCP

-348 IDQNT
+348 INPNT

-439 ILGQLLDKDES
+439 ILGQLLDKDEP

-465 KVVEDKGEYIE
+465 KVIEDKGEYIE

-522 FRVIDQVRETLIGCG
+522 FRVIDQVKETLIGCG

-604 IFEAGKIYLPYTD
+604 IFEVGKIYLPSPD

-637 RGDIWEKSLSL
+637 RGDIWEKSFSL
-648 DIFDIKGIIETVF
+648 DIFDVKGIIETVF
-661 QGLKVGNWEVAP
+661 QDLKVKNWEVVP

-682 RNGKIIIRGEEVG
+682 RNGKIIMGGEEVG
-695 VFGEIHPEV
+695 IFGEIHPEV

-726 NVPSDIKF
+726 NVPSDIKYCI
-734 SVLPK
+734 LPK

-757 ADIIKTIKSIDEK
+757 ADIIKVIKSIDEK
-770 LIKKVTLFDIFKG
+770 LIKKVTLFDLFKG

-808 QEVENTYKKIREQ
+808 QEVENTYRKIKDK
-821 LITKFSAKIREK
+821 LIVKFNAKIRE

>member
-1 MQRAQYAIRYT
+1 
-12 IYETRDREEKKMQ
+12 MQ

-38 LSAEELAKRLTIN
+38 MSAEELAQKLTIN
-51 GIILERMENISTE
+51 GIILERMEDISTE

-74 AIHHHPENKKLSVCQ
+74 TIEKHPENTKLSVCQ
-89 VDIKEETLQII
+89 VDVKDQTLQII
-100 CGAKNM
+100 CGATNM
-106 KVSDRVA
+106 KVSDKVA
-113 AALDGARLPQIGI
+113 VALEGAKLPQIGI

-131 IKNLLSSGM
+131 FKNVLSSGM

-145 ELGIEQGISPGI
+145 ELGIEPGESPGI

-174 EFDDTI
+174 EFDDTV

-190 DLMSIIGIA
+190 DLMSIMGIA
-199 REVAVI
+199 REVGAI
-205 TDNKLRTPEIKIKEK
+205 TGNKLKTPEIKIKE
-220 DERIEKDITV
+220 EGEKVEKEISV
-230 NIEAEDLCP
+230 KIEAEDLCP
-239 RYAGRVIKDIK
+239 RYTGRVIKNIK
-250 IEESPLWLKWKLR
+250 VGESPLWLKWKLR

-294 LVKGKTIIVRKSRPG
+294 LIKGKTIIVRRSRPG

-319 RQLPSNSLVIADTEG
+319 RQLPVGSLVIADIKG

-353 KNVFLESAYFNSV
+353 KNVFLESAYFDPV
-366 NNRRSTAKFGIRT
+366 NNRKSTMKFALRT
-379 EASNRFEKGIDKEVQ
+379 EASNRFEKGIDKEIQ
-394 IYALDRAADLISKIA
+394 IYALDRAVDLINKIA
-409 MGKISLGKID
+409 MGKISSGKID
-419 TNEKLYQPCKINLRI
+419 TNKKLYQPNKIDLRM
-434 KRVNR
+434 KRVNK

-465 KVVEDKGEYIE
+465 EVVEDKGENVE

-506 PTLFNTTIV
+506 PTLFNTTIA

-522 FRVIDQVRETLIGCG
+522 LRTVDQIREILIGCG

-548 PDIFDRIRIPE
+548 PDIFDKIRIPE
-559 RHKLRNTIKIKDPM
+559 GHKLRNAIKIKDPLII
-573 TRDHSLM
+573 DHSLM
-580 RTSLISSLLEVIKW
+580 RTSLISSLLQIIKW
-594 NTNRQAELVK
+594 NTNRQADLVK
-604 IFEAGKIYLPYTD
+604 IFEVGKIYLPYLD
-617 KPNSLPNEKL
+617 KPNSLPNERL

-648 DIFDIKGIIETVF
+648 DIFDVKGIIETVL
-661 QGLKVGNWEVAP
+661 QGLKVKNWEVVP

-682 RNGKIIIRGEEVG
+682 RNGKIIIGGEEVG
-695 VFGEIHPEV
+695 IFGEIHPEV
-704 INNYRIPGKVNLF
+704 IDNYRIPGKVNLF

-726 NVPSDIKF
+726 NIPSDVKYR
-734 SVLPK
+734 VLPR

-745 DLALIVKEEILS
+745 DLALVVREEILS
-757 ADIIKTIKSIDEK
+757 EDIIKTIKSIDEK

-783 KQIGDGY
+783 KQIGDGF

-803 RTLID
+803 RTLTD

-821 LITKFSAKIREK
+821 LITKFSAKIREQKRRSQ

>member
-1 MQRAQYAIRYT
+1 
-12 IYETRDREEKKMQ
+12 MQ

-38 LSAEELAKRLTIN
+38 MSSEELTQKLTIN

-74 AIHHHPENKKLSVCQ
+74 AIDKHPENTKLSICQ
-89 VDIKEETLQII
+89 VDVKDQTLQII
-100 CGAKNM
+100 CGATNM
-106 KVSDRVA
+106 KVFDKVA
-113 AALDGARLPQIGI
+113 VALDGAKLPQIGI
-126 IKSKK
+126 IKNKK
-131 IKNLLSSGM
+131 IGGVLSSGM

-145 ELGIEQGISPGI
+145 ELGIEPGKSPGI
-157 LILEEDAVL
+157 LILEKETVL

-174 EFDDTI
+174 KFDDTI

-190 DLMSIIGIA
+190 DLMSVIGIA
-199 REVAVI
+199 REVGAI
-205 TDNKLRTPEIKIKEK
+205 TGNKLKTPKIKIKEEGK
-220 DERIEKDITV
+220 KIEKDIAV
-230 NIEAEDLCP
+230 KIEAEDLCP
-239 RYAGRVIKDIK
+239 RYTGRVIKDIK

-289 AFDLD
+289 AFDLN
-294 LVKGKTIIVRKSRPG
+294 LIKGKTIIVRRSRPG

-319 RQLPSNSLVIADTEG
+319 RQLPANSLVIADIEG
-334 AIALAG
+334 PIALAG
-340 IMGGKYSE
+340 IMGGKHSE

-353 KNVFLESAYFNSV
+353 KNVFLESAYFNPV
-366 NNRRSTAKFGIRT
+366 NNRKSTMKFSLRT

-394 IYALDRAADLISKIA
+394 IYALDRAAYLINKIA
-409 MGKISLGKID
+409 MGKISSGKID
-419 TNEKLYQPCKINLRI
+419 TNEKLYQSKKINLRI
-434 KRVNR
+434 KRVGK

-450 KTKNKIINILDKLEF
+450 KTKNKIIDILNKLEF
-465 KVVEDKGEYIE
+465 KLVEDKGECIE

-495 IARIYGYDKIK
+495 IARIYGYDKIM
-506 PTLFNTTIV
+506 PTLFNTTIA
-515 QEGKNFR
+515 QKGKNFR
-522 FRVIDQVRETLIGCG
+522 LRLVDKIREILIGCG
-537 LNEVITYSFVS
+537 LNEVITYSFIS
-548 PDIFDRIRIPE
+548 PETFDKIRIPE
-559 RHKLRNTIKIKDPM
+559 GHKLRNAIKIKDPLII
-573 TRDHSLM
+573 DHSLM
-580 RTSLISSLLEVIKW
+580 RTSLISSLLEIIKW
-594 NTNRQAELVK
+594 NTNRQADLVK
-604 IFEAGKIYLPYTD
+604 IFEAGKIYLPYPD

-648 DIFDIKGIIETVF
+648 DIFDVKGIIETVL
-661 QGLKVGNWEVAP
+661 QGLKVKNWEVVS
-673 GNHPAFHPL
+673 GDHPAFHPL

-695 VFGEIHPEV
+695 IFGEIHPDV
-704 INNYRIPGKVNLF
+704 IENYRIPGKVNLF

-726 NVPSDIKF
+726 NIPSDIKYC
-734 SVLPK
+734 VLPR

-745 DLALIVKEEILS
+745 DLALVVKEEILS
-757 ADIIKTIKSIDEK
+757 DDIVKTIKSIDEK
-770 LIKKVTLFDIFKG
+770 LIKKITLFDIFKG

-803 RTLID
+803 RTLTD
-808 QEVENTYKKIREQ
+808 QEVEKTYKEIREQ
-821 LITKFSAKIREK
+821 LITKFYAKIRE

>member
-1 MQRAQYAIRYT
+1 
-12 IYETRDREEKKMQ
+12 MQ

-106 KVSDRVA
+106 KVSDKVA

-145 ELGIEQGISPGI
+145 ELGIELGISPGI

-419 TNEKLYQPCKINLRI
+419 TNEKLYQPYKINLRI

-522 FRVIDQVRETLIGCG
+522 FRLIDQVRETLIGCG

>member
-1 MQRAQYAIRYT
+1 
-12 IYETRDREEKKMQ
+12 MQ

-38 LSAEELAKRLTIN
+38 MPAEELAQRLTIN
-51 GIILERMENISTE
+51 GIILERMEDISTE

-74 AIHHHPENKKLSVCQ
+74 AIEKHPENTKLSVCQ
-89 VDIKEETLQII
+89 VDVKDQTLQII
-100 CGAKNM
+100 CGATNM
-106 KVSDRVA
+106 KVSDKVA
-113 AALDGARLPQIGI
+113 VALEGAKLPQIGI

-131 IKNLLSSGM
+131 FKNVLSSGM

-145 ELGIEQGISPGI
+145 ELGIEQGESPGI

-166 GEDIRKII
+166 GEDIKKII
-174 EFDDTI
+174 KFDDTI

-199 REVAVI
+199 REVAAI
-205 TDNKLRTPEIKIKEK
+205 TDNKLKTPKIKIKEEGEK
-220 DERIEKDITV
+220 IEKEISV
-230 NIEAEDLCP
+230 KIESKDLCP
-239 RYAGRVIKDIK
+239 RYTGRVIKNIK
-250 IEESPLWLKWKLR
+250 LGESPLWLKWKLR

-294 LVKGKTIIVRKSRPG
+294 LIKGKTIIVRRSRPG

-319 RQLPSNSLVIADTEG
+319 RQLPAESLVIADTKG

-353 KNVFLESAYFNSV
+353 KNVFLESAYFDPV
-366 NNRRSTAKFGIRT
+366 NNRKSTMKFGLRT

-394 IYALDRAADLISKIA
+394 IYALDRAADLINKIA
-409 MGKISLGKID
+409 LGKISSGKID
-419 TNEKLYQPCKINLRI
+419 TNKKLYQPNKIDLRM
-434 KRVNR
+434 KRVNK

-465 KVVEDKGEYIE
+465 EVVEDKGENVE

-487 REIDIIEE
+487 REIDVIEE
-495 IARIYGYDKIK
+495 IARIYGYDKIR
-506 PTLFNTTIV
+506 PTLFNTTIA

-522 FRVIDQVRETLIGCG
+522 LRTVDQIREILIGCG

-548 PDIFDRIRIPE
+548 PDIFDKIRIPE
-559 RHKLRNTIKIKDPM
+559 GHKLRNAIKIKDPLII
-573 TRDHSLM
+573 DHSLM
-580 RTSLISSLLEVIKW
+580 RTSLISSLLQIIKW
-594 NTNRQAELVK
+594 NTNRQADLVK
-604 IFEAGKIYLPYTD
+604 IFEVGKIYLPYPD
-617 KPNSLPNEKL
+617 KPNSLPNEKI

-637 RGDIWEKSLSL
+637 RGDIWEKSLSI
-648 DIFDIKGIIETVF
+648 DIFDIKGIIETVL
-661 QGLKVGNWEVAP
+661 QGLKVKNWEVVP

-682 RNGKIIIRGEEVG
+682 RNGKIIIGGEEVG
-695 VFGEIHPEV
+695 IFGEIHPEV
-704 INNYRIPGKVNLF
+704 IDNYRIPGKVNLF

-726 NVPSDIKF
+726 NVPSGIKYC
-734 SVLPK
+734 VLPK

-745 DLALIVKEEILS
+745 DLALVVREEILS
-757 ADIIKTIKSIDEK
+757 EDIIKTIKSIDEK

-795 SVVFQAED
+795 SVIFQAED
-803 RTLID
+803 RTLTD

-821 LITKFSAKIREK
+821 LITKFSAKIRE

>member
-1 MQRAQYAIRYT
+1 
-12 IYETRDREEKKMQ
+12 MQ

-51 GIILERMENISTE
+51 GIILERMENISTK

-106 KVSDRVA
+106 KVSDKVA

-140 LCSAS
+140 LCSTS

-174 EFDDTI
+174 EFNDTI

-199 REVAVI
+199 REVAAI
-205 TDNKLRTPEIKIKEK
+205 TDNKLKTPEIKIKEK
-220 DERIEKDITV
+220 DERIEKDIAV
-230 NIEAEDLCP
+230 KIEAEDLCP

-394 IYALDRAADLISKIA
+394 IYALDRAADLISKLA
-409 MGKISLGKID
+409 MGKISSGKID

-604 IFEAGKIYLPYTD
+604 IFEVGRIYLPYPD

-637 RGDIWEKSLSL
+637 RGDIWEKSFSL
-648 DIFDIKGIIETVF
+648 DIFDVKGIIETVF
-661 QGLKVGNWEVAP
+661 QGLKVKNWEVVP

-682 RNGKIIIRGEEVG
+682 RNGKIIIKGEEVG
-695 VFGEIHPEV
+695 IFGEIHPEV

-726 NVPSDIKF
+726 SVSSDIKF
-734 SVLPK
+734 CVLPK

-770 LIKKVTLFDIFKG
+770 LIKKVILFDIFKG

-808 QEVENTYKKIREQ
+808 QEVENIFKKIREK
-821 LITKFSAKIREK
+821 LIAKFNAKIRE

>member
-1 MQRAQYAIRYT
+1 
-12 IYETRDREEKKMQ
+12 MQ
-25 VSYNLLKEYVDID
+25 VSYNLLKEYVDINI
-38 LSAEELAKRLTIN
+38 SAEELAQRLTIN
-51 GIILERMENISTE
+51 GIVLERMENISAE
-64 IEKVVVGRIT
+64 VEKVVVGKIT
-74 AIHHHPENKKLSVCQ
+74 SLDQHPENKKLSVCQ

-106 KVSDRVA
+106 KVSDKVA
-113 AALDGARLPQIGI
+113 VALDGARLPQIGI

-131 IKNLLSSGM
+131 IKNVLSSGM

-157 LILEEDAVL
+157 LILEEDAIL
-166 GEDIRKII
+166 GEDIREII
-174 EFDDTI
+174 KFNDTI

-199 REVAVI
+199 REIAAI
-205 TDNKLRTPEIKIKEK
+205 TNNKLKVPVIKIKEK
-220 DERIEKDITV
+220 DKRIEDDVIVKIK
-230 NIEAEDLCP
+230 AEDLCP
-239 RYAGRVIKDIK
+239 RYTGRVIKDIR

-294 LVKGKTIIVRKSRPG
+294 LIKDKTIIVRKSKPG
-309 ETICTLDDVE
+309 ETICTLDDIE
-319 RQLPSNSLVIADTEG
+319 RQLPANSLVIADIEG
-334 AIALAG
+334 PIALAG
-340 IMGGKYSE
+340 IMGGKHSE

-353 KNVFLESAYFNSV
+353 RNVFLESAYFDPI
-366 NNRRSTAKFGIRT
+366 NNRKSTMKFGLRT

-394 IYALDRAADLISKIA
+394 LYALDRAADLINKIA

-419 TNEKLYQPCKINLRI
+419 TNEKLYQPNKINLRI
-434 KRVNR
+434 KRVNI
-439 ILGQLLDKDES
+439 ILGQPLDKDKS
-450 KTKNKIINILDKLEF
+450 KTKSKIINILEKLEF
-465 KVVEDKGEYIE
+465 KVAEDKGEYIK

-487 REIDIIEE
+487 REIDIVEE
-495 IARIYGYDKIK
+495 IARIYGYDKIN
-506 PTLFNTTIV
+506 PTLFSSTIA

-522 FRVIDQVRETLIGCG
+522 FKVIDQAREILIGCG
-537 LNEVITYSFVS
+537 LNEVITYSFIS
-548 PDIFDRIRIPE
+548 PEIFDKIRIPE
-559 RHKLRNTIKIKDPM
+559 GHKLRNTIKIKNPL
-573 TRDHSLM
+573 TREHSLM
-580 RTSLISSLLEVIKW
+580 RTSLIQSLLEVIKW
-594 NTNRQAELVK
+594 NTNRQAGLVK
-604 IFEAGKIYLPYTD
+604 IFEIGKVYLPYPD
-617 KPNSLPNEKL
+617 KPNSLPQERL
-627 IIAGAINKTG
+627 IIAGAINKND

-648 DIFDIKGIIETVF
+648 DVFDIKGILETVF
-661 QGLKVGNWEVAP
+661 QSLKVINKEVVS

-682 RNGKIIIRGEEVG
+682 RNGKIIIGGKEVG
-695 VFGEIHPEV
+695 IFGEIHPEV

-726 NVPSDIKF
+726 NIPSGIKYC
-734 SVLPK
+734 VLPK

-745 DLALIVKEEILS
+745 DLAMIVKEEILS
-757 ADIIKTIKSIDEK
+757 ADIINTIKSIDEK
-770 LIKKVTLFDIFKG
+770 LIKKVILFDIFKG
-783 KQIGDGY
+783 KQIVDGS

-795 SVVFQAED
+795 SVVFQAKN
-803 RTLID
+803 RTLTD
-808 QEVENTYKKIREQ
+808 QEVEDIYKKIREK
-821 LITKFSAKIREK
+821 LIVKFNVKIRE

>member
-1 MQRAQYAIRYT
+1 MQI
-12 IYETRDREEKKMQ
+12 
-25 VSYNLLKEYVDID
+25 SYNLLKEYVDID
-38 LSAEELAKRLTIN
+38 MSAEKLAQRLTIN
-51 GIILERMENISTE
+51 GIILERIENISTE
-64 IEKVVVGRIT
+64 IEKVVVGKIT
-74 AIHHHPENKKLSVCQ
+74 AIDQHPENRKLSICQ
-89 VDIKEETLQII
+89 IDIRGKMLQIV

-106 KVSDRVA
+106 KVSDKVA
-113 AALDGARLPQIGI
+113 VALEGAKLPQIGI

-131 IKNLLSSGM
+131 FKNLLSSGM

-145 ELGIEQGISPGI
+145 ELGIEPGKSPGI
-157 LILEEDAVL
+157 LILEEDAIL

-174 EFDDTI
+174 KFDDTV

-205 TDNKLRTPEIKIKEK
+205 TNNKLKTLEIKIIEE

-230 NIEAEDLCP
+230 KIEAEDLCP
-239 RYAGRVIKDIK
+239 RYTGRIVKDIK
-250 IEESPLWLKWKLR
+250 LGESPLWLKWKLR
-263 LLGAR
+263 LLGIK

-294 LVKGKTIIVRKSRPG
+294 LIKGKTIIVRRSRPG

-319 RQLPSNSLVIADTEG
+319 RQLPANSLVIADTEEP
-334 AIALAG
+334 IALAG
-340 IMGGKYSE
+340 IMGGKHSE

-366 NNRRSTAKFGIRT
+366 NNRRSTMKFGLRT

-394 IYALDRAADLISKIA
+394 IHALDRAADLINKIA
-409 MGKISLGKID
+409 MGEISSGKID
-419 TNEKLYQPCKINLRI
+419 TNEKLHRPNKINLRI
-434 KRVNR
+434 KRVNK
-439 ILGQLLDKDES
+439 ILGQLLDKGES

-465 KVVEDKGEYIE
+465 KVVEDKGEYVK

-506 PTLFNTTIV
+506 PTLFKTTIA
-515 QEGKNFR
+515 QEGKNLR
-522 FRVIDQVRETLIGCG
+522 LRVIDQVREILIGCG
-537 LNEVITYSFVS
+537 LNEVITYSFIS

-559 RHKLRNTIKIKDPM
+559 GHKLRNTIKIKDPL

-604 IFEAGKIYLPYTD
+604 IFEVGKIYLPYPD

-627 IIAGAINKTG
+627 IIIGAINKTG
-637 RGDIWEKSLSL
+637 RGDIWGKSLSL
-648 DIFDIKGIIETVF
+648 DIFDVKGIIETVF
-661 QGLKVGNWEVAP
+661 QGLKVENWEVIP

-682 RNGKIIIRGEEVG
+682 RNGKIIMGGMGGKEVG
-695 VFGEIHPEV
+695 IFGEIHPEV
-704 INNYRIPGKVNLF
+704 IDNYRIPGKVNLF
-717 EIDFENLLP
+717 EIDFENLFP
-726 NVPSDIKF
+726 NVPSDIKYCI
-734 SVLPK
+734 LPK

-757 ADIIKTIKSIDEK
+757 ADIIKVIKSIDEK

-808 QEVENTYKKIREQ
+808 QEVENTYRKIKDK
-821 LITKFSAKIREK
+821 LIVKFNAKIRE

>member
-1 MQRAQYAIRYT
+1 
-12 IYETRDREEKKMQ
+12 MQ

-695 VFGEIHPEV
+695 IFGEIHPEV

>member
-1 MQRAQYAIRYT
+1 
-12 IYETRDREEKKMQ
+12 MQ

-51 GIILERMENISTE
+51 GIILERMENISTK

-106 KVSDRVA
+106 KVSDKVA

-140 LCSAS
+140 LCSTS

-174 EFDDTI
+174 EFNDTI

-199 REVAVI
+199 REVAAI
-205 TDNKLRTPEIKIKEK
+205 TDNKLKTPEIKIKEK
-220 DERIEKDITV
+220 DERIEKDIAV
-230 NIEAEDLCP
+230 KIEAEDLCP

-409 MGKISLGKID
+409 MGKISSGKID

-604 IFEAGKIYLPYTD
+604 IFEVGKIYLPSPD

-637 RGDIWEKSLSL
+637 RGDIWEKSFSL
-648 DIFDIKGIIETVF
+648 DIFDVKGIIETVF
-661 QGLKVGNWEVAP
+661 QGLKVKNWEVVP

-695 VFGEIHPEV
+695 IFGEIHPEV

-726 NVPSDIKF
+726 NVPSDIKYC
-734 SVLPK
+734 VLPK

-770 LIKKVTLFDIFKG
+770 LIKKVILFDIFKG

-808 QEVENTYKKIREQ
+808 QEVENTYRKIKDK
-821 LITKFSAKIREK
+821 LIVKFNAKIRE

>member
-1 MQRAQYAIRYT
+1 
-12 IYETRDREEKKMQ
+12 MQ

-38 LSAEELAKRLTIN
+38 MSAEELAQKLTIN
-51 GIILERMENISTE
+51 GIILERMEDISTE

-74 AIHHHPENKKLSVCQ
+74 AIEKHPENTKLSVCQ
-89 VDIKEETLQII
+89 VDLKDQTLQII
-100 CGAKNM
+100 CGATNM
-106 KVSDRVA
+106 KVSDKVA
-113 AALDGARLPQIGI
+113 VALEGAKLPRIGT

-131 IKNLLSSGM
+131 FKNVLSSGM

-145 ELGIEQGISPGI
+145 ELGIEPGESPGI

-199 REVAVI
+199 REVAAI
-205 TDNKLRTPEIKIKEK
+205 TDNKLKTPEIKIKEEGEK
-220 DERIEKDITV
+220 IEKEISV
-230 NIEAEDLCP
+230 KIEAKDLCP
-239 RYAGRVIKDIK
+239 RYTGRVIKNIK
-250 IEESPLWLKWKLR
+250 VGESPLWLKWKLR

-294 LVKGKTIIVRKSRPG
+294 LIKGKTIIVRRSRPG

-319 RQLPSNSLVIADTEG
+319 RQLPAESLVIADTKG

-353 KNVFLESAYFNSV
+353 KNVFLESAYFDPV
-366 NNRRSTAKFGIRT
+366 NNRKSTMKFALRT
-379 EASNRFEKGIDKEVQ
+379 EASNRFEKGIDKEIQ
-394 IYALDRAADLISKIA
+394 IYALDRAADLINKIA
-409 MGKISLGKID
+409 LGKISSGKID
-419 TNEKLYQPCKINLRI
+419 TNKKLYQPNKIDLRM
-434 KRVNR
+434 KRVNK

-450 KTKNKIINILDKLEF
+450 KTKNKTINILDKLEF
-465 KVVEDKGEYIE
+465 EVVEDKGENIE

-487 REIDIIEE
+487 REIDVIEE
-495 IARIYGYDKIK
+495 IARIYGYDKIR
-506 PTLFNTTIV
+506 PTLFNTTIA

-522 FRVIDQVRETLIGCG
+522 LRTVDQIREILIGCG

-548 PDIFDRIRIPE
+548 PDIFDKIRIPE
-559 RHKLRNTIKIKDPM
+559 GHKLRNAIKIKDPLII
-573 TRDHSLM
+573 DHSLM
-580 RTSLISSLLEVIKW
+580 RTSLISSLLQIIKW
-594 NTNRQAELVK
+594 NTNRQAEWVK
-604 IFEAGKIYLPYTD
+604 IFEVGKIYLPYPD
-617 KPNSLPNEKL
+617 KPNSLPNERL

-637 RGDIWEKSLSL
+637 RGDIWEKSLSM

-661 QGLKVGNWEVAP
+661 QGLKVKNWGVVP
-673 GNHPAFHPL
+673 GNHPTFHPL
-682 RNGKIIIRGEEVG
+682 RNGKIIIGGEEVG
-695 VFGEIHPEV
+695 IFGEIHPEV
-704 INNYRIPGKVNLF
+704 IDNYRIPGKVNLF

-726 NVPSDIKF
+726 NIPSDVKYR
-734 SVLPK
+734 VLPR

-745 DLALIVKEEILS
+745 DLALVVREEILS
-757 ADIIKTIKSIDEK
+757 EDIIKTIKSIDEK

-795 SVVFQAED
+795 SVIFQAED
-803 RTLID
+803 RTLTD

-821 LITKFSAKIREK
+821 LITKFSAKIRE